1 MKEHPFVS
9 QLLLSIIIVS
19 ISDCL
24 SVFFLSEQG
33 KSN

>member
-24 SVFFLSEQG
+24 SVFFLSERG
-33 KSN
+33 NSN